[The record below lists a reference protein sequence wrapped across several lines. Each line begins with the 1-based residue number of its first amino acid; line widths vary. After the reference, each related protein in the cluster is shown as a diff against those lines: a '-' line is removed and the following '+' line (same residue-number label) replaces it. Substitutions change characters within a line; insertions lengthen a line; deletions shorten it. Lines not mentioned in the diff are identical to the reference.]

1 MQDNIFWTN
10 DISILFKDTNY
21 LKFVPYQL
29 NTTTENLNALVR
41 FSLYLLIFFL
51 LMHADT
57 YWLLLP
63 LFVIVLTIIIN
74 YATNNQNIKLT
85 ESSEPFCELNKKF
98 DVGYYDFDENLIFT
112 NDENCKYKKKKLQCR
127 RPTNDNPFM
136 NPSIDDMNKEHP
148 VSCNEDDE
156 KISTEIHNAY
166 NDDIYRDIND
176 VFDRKNSQRQF
187 FTVAHNIPNDQ
198 EGFARWCYNF
208 PPNCKSNTCAQNI
221 CKLNTNSE
229 TNIC

>member
-1 MQDNIFWTN
+1 MQNNIFWTD
-10 DISILFKDTNY
+10 DIAVLFRDANY
-21 LKFVPYQL
+21 LNFIPSAS
-29 NTTTENLNALVR
+29 NNNTENLNALVR

-51 LMHADT
+51 MIHTNT

-63 LFVIVLTIIIN
+63 IVIILSTIILH
-74 YATNNQNIKLT
+74 NIYISQHQL
-85 ESSEPFCELNKKF
+85 SEPFSSCKKNLTF
-98 DVGYYDFDENLIFT
+98 DVGYYDFDENLIFG
-112 NDENCKYKKKKLQCR
+112 NDAKCNYTKRKKDNIQCR

-148 VSCNEDDE
+148 IPCNADDD
-156 KISTEIHNAY
+156 KINTEIKNAY
-166 NDDIYRDIND
+166 NDDIYRDIDD

-208 PPNCKSNTCAQNI
+208 PPTCKSNTCTQNI
-221 CKLNTNSE
+221 CNLNSNL
-229 TNIC
+229 C